1 VSDRHNPAGFRL
13 FFLRPVVLSAVL
25 GALFV
30 GVFGAPGAASAQ
42 PLVVLDPGHGGAD
55 PGAVGCGLEE
65 EDAVLD
71 VSLRLRVLLEA
82 AGVRVTMTRDT
93 DAAVGLSA
101 RAALANSM
109 GADVFV
115 SNHSNSNAGAPASG
129 TETWIANA
137 ASARS
142 ETLAA
147 AIQAEM
153 IGAWGLPDRG
163 VKNADFVVVR
173 DTTMPAALAEMA
185 FTNRCMPDAALL
197 MSDVSRQQMAEAQ
210 ARAILAWLGIAP
222 GTDGTARGVVF
233 EDQGVG
239 TEDLTVR
246 IPGASVRVIETSA
259 MATAGSPDGDWS
271 FALPAGSYTLE
282 ASAPGYV
289 TGTRSCVVT
298 SGSTSWCSIGLFPE
312 SVVVDAGASD
322 AGSAVDVGVL
332 PADAGP
338 SSDTGTEMRDMA
350 TCGCRAGRSAVDRWP
365 RCCCSA
371 CWSRRF
377 SNAGGTKAGGTK
389 AGGTKAGGTSRAL
402 VELPAGV
409 GLAAGA
415 GLHADRVR
423 SRGVDVGTAH
433 RARARLHRTRAL
445 VRRAHR
451 GAALRCQ
458 EAASPILSPDGRFV
472 LLSSADLTT
481 LTIIEVESGEQR
493 VLATGPRVGLEPRWQ
508 PDGSV
513 AFRGP
518 MDTATAIPSLAVTRA
533 GEPTAVL
540 LRTHGVHAWVESGD
554 GEDSVLFRD
563 GHETRRISRGGD
575 RYLMPSS
582 GGGWITYWG
591 AATGVFLYRVEAR
604 DPLVVGDPLLDP
616 GASFGHPR
624 LDASGRLLVFERTTD
639 EGHVF
644 TSGSVLLADL
654 SSTPVRVMT
663 IPTAPVWRACPA
675 SRAVDEEGHARLSF
689 LLDGELV
696 VAELVL
702 LP

>member
-1 VSDRHNPAGFRL
+1 MSDRHNPAGFRL
-13 FFLRPVVLSAVL
+13 FFLRALVL
-25 GALFV
+25 GALFA
-30 GVFGAPGAASAQ
+30 GVFGAAGAASAQ

-153 IGAWGLPDRG
+153 IAVWGLPDRG

-312 SVVVDAGASD
+312 SVVDDAGASD

-350 TCGCRAGRSAVDRWP
+350 TCGCRAGRSGGGPLATLLLLGLLVT
-365 RCCCSA
+365 A
-371 CWSRRF
+371 LSRKRV
-377 SNAGGTKAGGTK
+377 ARKRVARRRV
-389 AGGTKAGGTSRAL
+389 ARRAL
-402 VELPAGV
+402 SWSSLPAWASL
-409 GLAAGA
+409 LALACTLIACG
-415 GLHADRVR
+415 HAESTSAPLTALEPASIARVPSFAELTVVQR
-423 SRGVDVGTAH
+423 FDA
-433 RARARLHRTRAL
+433 
-445 VRRAHR
+445 
-451 GAALRCQ
+451 Q

-518 MDTATAIPSLAVTRA
+518 MDSATAIPSEAVTRA

-591 AATGVFLYRVEAR
+591 ASTGVFLCGVEAR

-616 GASFGHPR
+616 GASYGHPR

-663 IPTAPVWRACPA
+663 IPHGAGVARMPSV
-675 SRAVDEEGHARLSF
+675 SAVDEEGHARLSF